1 MSQGKAAA
9 MADVDD
15 NTQQISGERK
25 RFRSAAEF
33 WMIVLS
39 LVILGFTA
47 IIVWS
52 FMLRGKL

>member
-1 MSQGKAAA
+1 
-9 MADVDD
+9 MAEGDD
-15 NTQQISGERK
+15 STQQVLEERK
-25 RFRSAAEF
+25 RFHSAAEF

>member
-1 MSQGKAAA
+1 
-9 MADVDD
+9 MAEGDD
-15 NTQQISGERK
+15 NTQQALGERK
-25 RFRSAAEF
+25 RLRSAAEF
-33 WMIVLS
+33 WMTVLS